1 MLALATH
8 GVMHH
13 MHDDVEPAL
22 AEHTRPSDGIVGGHT
37 GRGLVR
43 ERAWTHAHHEQSIWC
58 SSTPRAVLAWK
69 PAGEA
74 TSEMKFRERGRVSKI
89 RARHGP
95 RNDEIYKATAA
106 DRRTSATR
114 EQEVVR
120 RKGGHTLRGDPFTK
134 SGL

>member
-13 MHDDVEPAL
+13 MHDDVELAL
-22 AEHTRPSDGIVGGHT
+22 AEHTGPSDGIIGGHT

-43 ERAWTHAHHEQSIWC
+43 ERAWTHAHHDQSIRC

-69 PAGEA
+69 PAGEE

-89 RARHGP
+89 RARQST
-95 RNDEIYKATAA
+95 RNDEIYTATAA
-106 DRRTSATR
+106 DRGASATR
-114 EQEVVR
+114 EQEVFGRKPCHDKRHNPVR
-120 RKGGHTLRGDPFTK
+120 APYP
-134 SGL
+134 